1 MGVTNNLVNSYSL
14 HAKQNY
20 LEELNF
26 MSDED
31 GFGVVIIHGVNA
43 QQSKHSLPLVLQ
55 WYHYKRALSVLQ
67 KLRR

>member
-1 MGVTNNLVNSYSL
+1 MKDDPVNSNSL
-14 HAKQNY
+14 HEIQNY

-31 GFGVVIIHGVNA
+31 GFGVVIIHCVNA

-55 WYHYKRALSVLQ
+55 RHHNERALPVLQ

>member
-1 MGVTNNLVNSYSL
+1 MKDDPVLNSNSL
-14 HAKQNY
+14 HEIQNY

-55 WYHYKRALSVLQ
+55 RHHNERALPVLQ

>member
-1 MGVTNNLVNSYSL
+1 
-14 HAKQNY
+14 
-20 LEELNF
+20 

-43 QQSKHSLPLVLQ
+43 QQAKHSLPLVLQ
-55 WYHYKRALSVLQ
+55 WHHNKGALPVLQ